1 MEGVE
6 FDIDNTQTQQHL
18 EAKAEQTRLKRS
30 PLYALLGKIGVTD
43 PTAASVILLGVAALF
58 FGVAI
63 FIYAGVVSNK
73 ASTTIDPVQ
82 EAAQIKELQ
91 AMQSSQP
98 APTTATPQ

>member
-18 EAKAEQTRLKRS
+18 EAKAEQTRLKNS

-43 PTAASVILLGVAALF
+43 PTAASVVLLGVAALF

-63 FIYAGVVSNK
+63 FIYAGIVSDK
-73 ASTTIDPVQ
+73 ASNNMDPAQ

-91 AMQSSQP
+91 AMQSPQQVQND
-98 APTTATPQ
+98 ATQQ

>member
-6 FDIDNTQTQQHL
+6 FDIDNTQTQQNL
-18 EAKAEQTRLKRS
+18 ETRAQQVRLKRS
-30 PLYALLGKIGVTD
+30 PLYALLGEIGVTD
-43 PTAASVILLGVAALF
+43 PTAASVVLLGVAALF
-58 FGVAI
+58 FGIAI

-73 ASTTIDPVQ
+73 ASTNIDPVQ

-98 APTTATPQ
+98 VPSTATQQ